1 MTEYLAG
8 IVESG
13 QEAQQLATDFVFTE
27 GPLWHPDGY
36 WLFVDLRR
44 EPPVIHRMSP
54 AGGTPEIIREPSGGT
69 NGMTFDLQGRL
80 LMCEGDNRRITRM
93 EHDGSITLLADRW
106 DGKRLHRPNDIIC
119 RSDGSIYFTNPSGRV
134 PPEEQEIEFAGLVQ
148 RILPDGTVTA
158 EATDIDYPNG
168 IAFSPDE
175 SVLYVSNTRALWGNG
190 PTSTGTARSSRTS
203 TSGLTTW
210 RPTGR

>member
-80 LMCEGDNRRITRM
+80 LMCEGDNRGLPGWSTTAALRCWPTGGRQATAPAQR
-93 EHDGSITLLADRW
+93 HYL
-106 DGKRLHRPNDIIC
+106 

-134 PPEEQEIEFAGLVQ
+134 PPEEQEIEFAGRSSASCPMGRLPP
-148 RILPDGTVTA
+148 RLPILTIPTGLRSRRTSRCCTCRTPA
-158 EATDIDYPNG
+158 
-168 IAFSPDE
+168 
-175 SVLYVSNTRALWGNG
+175 RWGNG
-190 PTSTGTARSSRTS
+190 PTSIGTARSSRTS
-203 TSGLTTW
+203 TSGPTTW
-210 RPTGR
+210 RPTVR